1 MILEAI
7 SLVLCI
13 GPSNSILQ
21 GGGFM
26 KPKVTRECFF
36 CLSKYFLLIFL
47 LFFAHTVFASTAEW
61 TVLVYVQANNNLKKF
76 AQRNFADMA
85 SIGSSE
91 NLNILMQS
99 YFPQVNGTSRYK
111 IEKDKMV
118 LDSHIQ
124 INSDGTTSND
134 LVDAMRWAVTKYPA
148 KKYALILWNHGVGI
162 LDPIWGNKSPY
173 QTTQKFYIEPALLD
187 ASPRIQI
194 DGLTVNDMYVDT
206 RQTLTCCQADVDLSS
221 AQEIEKILKETEIQA
236 ASDAKLETYLIRGIL
251 FNEQSRNYMTNQAL
265 TSALQEIKT
274 SILKNNKIDVLGMD
288 ACLMAMIEVGYQ
300 AKNFAHYLIASEE
313 AELAHGWDYAALCG
327 ALNSKDCTPAQ
338 VAQGVVLAYEM
349 LYKNKI
355 QFYTQSAIDLKCMDD
370 LKKSVDEFV
379 YNIKS
384 CKNIDK
390 TLTEQLIRRARN
402 LCLQF
407 SATNYVDLH
416 SYCSEFLNQIDVFKN
431 NQIISKR
438 EFVNLKNSLI
448 KTNKIIEQSV
458 IANVSGK
465 QFANAKGLS
474 IYFPKSHVEQSYLQ
488 SDFGKSSA
496 WANFISENIKNY

>member
-1 MILEAI
+1 
-7 SLVLCI
+7 
-13 GPSNSILQ
+13 
-21 GGGFM
+21 M
-26 KPKVTRECFF
+26 KSRVTRECCFY
-36 CLSKYFLLIFL
+36 LVKYFLLIFL
-47 LFFAHTVFASTAEW
+47 LFFTHAIFASDAEW
-61 TVLVYVQANNNLKKF
+61 TVLVYVQANNNLKNF

-99 YFPQVNGTSRYK
+99 YFPQINGTSRYK
-111 IEKDKMV
+111 IEKGKMV
-118 LDSHIQ
+118 LDAHLSA
-124 INSDGTTSND
+124 NSDGTTSRD

-162 LDPIWGNKSPY
+162 LDPAWGNKSPY

-187 ASPRIQI
+187 VSPRIQI
-194 DGLTVNDMYVDT
+194 DGLTFDATTLDT
-206 RQTLTCCQADVDLSS
+206 RQTLTYCQSDIDLTS
-221 AQEIEKILKETEIQA
+221 AQEIEKILRDTEEQVKNG
-236 ASDAKLETYLIRGIL
+236 AKLEEYLIRGIL

-265 TSALQEIKT
+265 TDALYEIKT

-313 AELAHGWDYAALCG
+313 AELAHGWDYAALCDV
-327 ALNSKDCTPAQ
+327 LSSKNCSPAQ

-349 LYKNKI
+349 FYKNKI

-370 LKKSVDEFV
+370 LKKSVDDFA
-379 YNIKS
+379 YNIKL

-390 TLTEQLIRRARN
+390 TLTDQLVRKARS

-416 SYCSEFLNQIDVFKN
+416 SYCSELLNQIDAFKN
-431 NQIISKR
+431 NQSVNKR
-438 EFVNLKNSLI
+438 EFVNLKNSLV
-448 KTNKIIEQSV
+448 KTNKSIEQSV

-465 QFANAKGLS
+465 QFLNAKGLS
-474 IYFPKSHVEQSYLQ
+474 IYFPKSHIEQSYLQ
-488 SDFGKSSA
+488 SDFGKNSA
-496 WANFISENIKNY
+496 WTNFILDNIKNN